1 VRACIWDRAGDSWK
15 STALPY
21 VSNLGSNVVAMS
33 DNGKFVTAVDG
44 EKPVLW
50 TERPGGQW
58 KEEFIGVPGSLVPRG
73 VNNSGMVVGLRFTFD
88 ALTHA
93 VVWTR
98 DTGLKVLEKPKDYV
112 RSEALAVN
120 NGGIVVGMVDGPS
133 GSKIGPS
140 AFVYEQGHLRLL
152 DEGGPSFASAQAIND
167 NLQVSGV
174 FEREE
179 KEAQAQ
185 SPNSAKKPQ

>member
-1 VRACIWDRAGDSWK
+1 
-15 STALPY
+15 
-21 VSNLGSNVVAMS
+21 MS
-33 DNGKFVTAVDG
+33 DNGNFVTAVDG

-50 TERPGGQW
+50 TESPGGQW

-120 NGGIVVGMVDGPS
+120 NRGIVVGMVDGPS

-167 NLQVSGV
+167 NMQVSGV
-174 FEREE
+174 FEKAEDEE
-179 KEAQAQ
+179 QPGEPGRPKKT
-185 SPNSAKKPQ
+185 AK